1 MTQLESSMIETLMK
15 NLRCTKE
22 EAQEIIETDKRIDR
36 GEKLF
41 ELSDDLK
48 AGAKKAR
55 QAERKPTVYK
65 FDKRERKPNNVK
77 KYLIELLA
85 KAVPSDV
92 EIINDE
98 REFTFIYQDVKY
110 KITLSCPRS

>member
-1 MTQLESSMIETLMK
+1 MAQFTSSMIETIMK
-15 NLRCTKE
+15 NLRCTEE
-22 EAQEIIETDKRIDR
+22 EAQEVMEADKRIDK

-41 ELSDDLK
+41 ELPDDLK

-55 QAERKPTVYK
+55 QANRKPTVYK
-65 FDKRERKPNNVK
+65 FDKRERKPNNIK

-85 KAVPSDV
+85 EAIPGDV

-98 REFTFIYQDVKY
+98 REFSFIYQDVKY

>member
-1 MTQLESSMIETLMK
+1 MK
-15 NLRCTKE
+15 NLRCTEE
-22 EAQEIIETDKRIDR
+22 EAQEVMEADKRIDK

-41 ELSDDLK
+41 ELPDDLK

-55 QAERKPTVYK
+55 QADRKPTVYK

-85 KAVPSDV
+85 EAIPSNV

-98 REFTFIYQDVKY
+98 REFSFIYQDVKY

>member
-1 MTQLESSMIETLMK
+1 MALLEKSMIETLMK
-15 NLRCTKE
+15 NLRCTEE
-22 EAQEIIETDKRIDR
+22 EAREVMEADKRIDK

-41 ELSDDLK
+41 ELPDDLK

-55 QAERKPTVYK
+55 QADRKPTVYK

-85 KAVPSDV
+85 KAIPGDV

-98 REFTFIYQDVKY
+98 REFSFIYQDVKY

>member
-1 MTQLESSMIETLMK
+1 MSQLETLMK

-22 EAQEIIETDKRIDR
+22 EAQEVMEADKRIDK

-41 ELSDDLK
+41 ELPDVLK

-65 FDKRERKPNNVK
+65 FDKRERKPNEVK
-77 KYLIELLA
+77 KQLIELLA

>member
-1 MTQLESSMIETLMK
+1 MTPLASSMIETIMK
-15 NLRCTKE
+15 NLRCTEE
-22 EAQEIIETDKRIDR
+22 EAREVIEADKRIDK

-41 ELSDDLK
+41 ELPDDLK

-65 FDKRERKPNNVK
+65 FDKRERKPNNIK
-77 KYLIELLA
+77 KHLIEILA
-85 KAVPSDV
+85 EAVPADV